1 MGAFREVSATAQR
14 GGTFFHY
21 FSIKFILQGGT
32 VSTLQVCK
40 FGVEIIFRLPRY
52 LRYYYRP
59 SHLNDKNRDAIRNF
73 VGRLKSGEIE
83 LLTVSCPNCGTDRG
97 ELLFNRDRYGI
108 PWETVVCEECGML
121 YSNPQMTQDSTRQ
134 FYSSD
139 DYRRI
144 YGGGDLLRD
153 SADMFDFQ
161 SVNRSQAYHQLTYYD
176 FIKRS
181 EMQIES
187 VAEIGAGGGWNLIPF
202 TNEGIVCQGY
212 DFSPQLINAGRQQGL
227 DMRDLSSTK
236 LSGRYDLIML
246 RHVLEHVDEPILQ
259 LQQLSSHLS
268 ENGRLFIEVPGIVRT
283 IPSLQ
288 NAHYH
293 YFSETTLVSVLGQAG
308 FEVTDREIIPD
319 NGFLLAMAR
328 YTGIT
333 KPPIKNRA
341 EYQRVFGIVA
351 RGRKG
356 IYKATIVESLPITIK
371 RIIMGMRRR

>member
-1 MGAFREVSATAQR
+1 
-14 GGTFFHY
+14 
-21 FSIKFILQGGT
+21 
-32 VSTLQVCK
+32 
-40 FGVEIIFRLPRY
+40 
-52 LRYYYRP
+52 
-59 SHLNDKNRDAIRNF
+59 
-73 VGRLKSGEIE
+73 
-83 LLTVSCPNCGTDRG
+83 
-97 ELLFNRDRYGI
+97 
-108 PWETVVCEECGML
+108 ML
-121 YSNPQMTQDSTRQ
+121 YSNPQMTQDSTYQ
-134 FYSSD
+134 FYLSD

-144 YGGGDLLRD
+144 YGGEDLLGD

-161 SVNRSQAYHQLTYYD
+161 SVDKSRRYHRLTYYD

-187 VAEIGAGGGWNLIPF
+187 IAEIGAGGGWNLIPF
-202 TNEGIVCQGY
+202 INEGIDCQGY
-212 DFSPQLINAGRQQGL
+212 DFSPQLIEAGRQQGL

-268 ENGRLFIEVPGIVRT
+268 ENGRLFIEVPGIVRK

-308 FEVTDREIIPD
+308 FEVTAREIIQD

-333 KPPIKNRA
+333 NPPIKNRA
-341 EYQRVFGIVA
+341 EYQRVLGVVA

-356 IYKATIVESLPITIK
+356 IYKATIVESLPMPVK
-371 RIIMGMRRR
+371 RIIMGVRR

>member
-1 MGAFREVSATAQR
+1 MGPLHLHR
-14 GGTFFHY
+14 
-21 FSIKFILQGGT
+21 
-32 VSTLQVCK
+32 
-40 FGVEIIFRLPRY
+40 FGVETIFGIAKY

-59 SHLNDKNRDAIRNF
+59 SQLNDKNREAVRNF
-73 VGRLKSGEIE
+73 VGRLESGDVE
-83 LLTVSCPNCGTDRG
+83 LIPVSCPNCRVSRG

-108 PWETVVCEECGML
+108 PWNTVVCEECGML
-121 YSNPQMTQDSTRQ
+121 YSNPQMTQDSTNQ

-161 SVNRSQAYHQLTYYD
+161 SVDRSRAYHRLTYYD

-202 TNEGIVCQGY
+202 MNEGIVCQGY
-212 DFSPQLINAGRQQGL
+212 DFSPRLIDAGRQQGL
-227 DMRDLSSTK
+227 DMLDLSNTK
-236 LSGRYDLIML
+236 VSGQYDLIML
-246 RHVLEHVDEPILQ
+246 RHVLEHVDEPITQ
-259 LQQLSSHLS
+259 LQQLSSHLL
-268 ENGRLFIEVPGIVRT
+268 ENGRLFIEVPGIVGK

-293 YFSETTLVSVLGQAG
+293 YFSEPTLVSVLGQAG
-308 FEVTDREIIPD
+308 FEVTDREIIQH
-319 NGFLLAMAR
+319 NGFLLVMAR
-328 YTGIT
+328 YTGISN
-333 KPPIKNRA
+333 PAIKNRA
-341 EYQRVFGIVA
+341 EYKRVLDVVS

-356 IYKATIVESLPITIK
+356 IYKAAIVESLPMPLK
-371 RIIMGMRRR
+371 RVIMRMLR